1 MDNEI
6 YIFKTI
12 TMGDAN
18 SGKTVLSQRICKQN
32 EDLNY
37 SPTIGIE
44 FNSVHL
50 QYNDKKIKLQ
60 VWDTAGQECFAP
72 IVRSYYKNI
81 LGIFFVIDLTSQR
94 SINNID
100 FWLDE
105 YNANRSENCETII
118 IALGNKRDDKQ
129 NRIISYEKIKN
140 IFDKKNIDYFEISA
154 KNNEN
159 IVESLDF
166 FLKRVFSTID
176 INNHKG
182 IHFRNLEKCMI
193 TVKQRDSC
201 AYLCED
207 QKNCCVIN

>member
-18 SGKTVLSQRICKQN
+18 SGKTLLCQRLCKQR
-32 EDLNY
+32 EDLHY
-37 SPTIGIE
+37 SATIGIE
-44 FNSVHL
+44 FNSINFK
-50 QYNDKKIKLQ
+50 YNDKYIKLQ
-60 VWDTAGQECFAP
+60 LWDTAGQECFAP
-72 IVRSYYKNI
+72 VVRSYYKNI

-100 FWLDE
+100 FWLE
-105 YNANRSENCETII
+105 EFNNHRSQNCETII
-118 IALGNKRDDKQ
+118 IALGNKIDRKD
-129 NRIISYEKIKN
+129 RIISYEKIKS

-159 IVESLDF
+159 VVESRDF
-166 FLKRVFSTID
+166 FLNKVFKTID

-182 IHFRNLEKCMI
+182 IHFRNLEKNMI
-193 TVKQRDSC
+193 TIKNRDSC

-207 QKNCCVIN
+207 QQSCCVIN

>member
-18 SGKTVLSQRICKQN
+18 SGKTLLCQRLCKQR
-32 EDLNY
+32 EDLHY
-37 SPTIGIE
+37 SATIGIE
-44 FNSVHL
+44 FNSINFK
-50 QYNDKKIKLQ
+50 YNDKYIKLQ
-60 VWDTAGQECFAP
+60 LWDTAGQECFAP
-72 IVRSYYKNI
+72 VVRSYYKNI

-100 FWLDE
+100 FWLE
-105 YNANRSENCETII
+105 EFNNHRSQNCETII
-118 IALGNKRDDKQ
+118 IALGNKIDRKD
-129 NRIISYEKIKN
+129 RIISYEKIKS

-159 IVESLDF
+159 LVESRDF
-166 FLKRVFSTID
+166 FLNKVFKTID

-182 IHFRNLEKCMI
+182 IHFRNLEKNMI
-193 TVKQRDSC
+193 TIKNRDSC

-207 QKNCCVIN
+207 QQSCCVIN

>member
-18 SGKTVLSQRICKQN
+18 SGKTLLCQRLCKQR
-32 EDLNY
+32 EDLHY
-37 SPTIGIE
+37 SATIGIE
-44 FNSVHL
+44 FNSINFK
-50 QYNDKKIKLQ
+50 YNDKYIKLQ
-60 VWDTAGQECFAP
+60 LWDTAGQECFAP
-72 IVRSYYKNI
+72 VVRSYYKNI

-100 FWLDE
+100 FWLE
-105 YNANRSENCETII
+105 EFNNHRSQNCETII
-118 IALGNKRDDKQ
+118 IALGNKIDRKD
-129 NRIISYEKIKN
+129 RIISYEKIKS

-159 IVESLDF
+159 VMESRDF
-166 FLKRVFSTID
+166 FLNKVFKTID

-182 IHFRNLEKCMI
+182 IHFRNLEKDMI
-193 TVKQRDSC
+193 SVKHRDSC

-207 QKNCCVIN
+207 QQSCCVIN